1 VTRART
7 AVGGYARSAIP
18 AGLVRLDLNE
28 APREMAQPFIDRV
41 LELLAAS
48 SWRRYPDIDNRAARA
63 SAAALYGWSVEGTL
77 VGNGS
82 NDLLAAAARALLP
95 RGGAVAALSPSFSMY
110 PVLAKRQEARLLA
123 VRLGPPDFSPARD
136 ELLAAA
142 AAADLVL
149 LCSPN
154 NPTGGAL
161 AAALWDEVLA
171 LGKPTIWDAAYAE
184 FATADPLDWLPR
196 HRNLLV
202 LRSLS
207 KAWGLAGLRVGAML
221 GAPELIERVAAQLL
235 PFETGWA
242 VAAAYQAA
250 SELRALG
257 AELVAEIAGER
268 ERQIDALRRLGG
280 VEVVPSAGNFFLL
293 RRPGL
298 SGTQLTAAMTGRG
311 LAVRDILEL
320 EEAGHVRVTVGTRA
334 DGDALLR
341 ALEEVCRG

>member
-1 VTRART
+1 MTRPRAS
-7 AVGGYARSAIP
+7 VGGYARGNVA

-28 APREMAQPFIDRV
+28 APREMAQQFRERV

-48 SWRRYPDIDNRAARA
+48 SWRRYPDIDGRTARAA
-63 SAAALYGWSVEGTL
+63 AAELYGWDAEGTL

-82 NDLLAAAARALLP
+82 NDLLAASSRALLP

-123 VRLGPPDFSPARD
+123 VTLRPPDFAPDGA

-154 NPTGGAL
+154 NPTGGEL
-161 AAALWDEVLA
+161 AAEIWDEVLR

-184 FATADPLDWLPR
+184 FATVDPAGWLSR

-207 KAWGLAGLRVGAML
+207 KAWGLAGMRVGAAL
-221 GAPELIERVAAQLL
+221 GTPELIERVAAQLL

-242 VAAAYQAA
+242 VAAAYRAA
-250 SELRALG
+250 NELRALG

-268 ERQIDALRRLGG
+268 ARQLGTLGALAG

-298 SGTQLTAAMTGRG
+298 TGTQLAEALAARG

-320 EEAGHVRVTVGTRA
+320 DESGHVRVTVGTRA

-341 ALEEVCRG
+341 AVAEVCHG